1 MNENINQL
9 FYLALAL
16 CGVLLASL
24 AMFFGYNLKLGDR
37 TAKLEKKNGAELDKV
52 LLKSIS

>member
-37 TAKLEKKNGAELDKV
+37 TAKLEKKNGAELDEV